1 MSSAAY
7 AQLKR
12 AHRALVAINAAR
24 VQLDAALPDC
34 HAAATTPA
42 RSASVAEAY
51 EIAAAALA
59 GLERTIRE
67 SHGLPGRPHRRAS

>member
-1 MSSAAY
+1 MSSAAS
-7 AQLKR
+7 AQQKR
-12 AHRALVAINAAR
+12 AYRALVAIKAAR

-42 RSASVAEAY
+42 RTASICEAY

-59 GLERTIRE
+59 GLERTTRE

>member
-12 AHRALVAINAAR
+12 AYRALVAIKAAR
-24 VQLDAALPDC
+24 VQLDAALPYC
-34 HAAATTPA
+34 HAAATTPS
-42 RSASVAEAY
+42 RTVSVAEAY

-67 SHGLPGRPHRRAS
+67 SNGLPARPHRRAS

>member
-1 MSSAAY
+1 MSSAAS
-7 AQLKR
+7 AQQKR
-12 AHRALVAINAAR
+12 AYRALVSIKAAR

-42 RSASVAEAY
+42 RTASMCEAY

-59 GLERTIRE
+59 GLERTVRE
-67 SHGLPGRPHRRAS
+67 SHGLPGRPHRRMS